1 LFETTQTDRGASMT
15 LASPAEPASS
25 SLDSS
30 AARTPES
37 RRTAT
42 TGVYPWYVLGVLF
55 LVYMVNFIDRQIP
68 SILAQ
73 DIKASL
79 GVSDAQLGFLY
90 GTAFAIFYS
99 VFGIPLGRLADSWYR
114 GRLIAVGLAV
124 WSAMTALS
132 GLAASFG
139 QLALARIGVGIGE
152 ASASPAAY
160 SLLGDYF
167 PARRRGLAL
176 GIYSSG
182 LTVGGGLSLPLG
194 GWVAHSWSSAYA
206 HSPAPFGLAGWQAA
220 FLAVG
225 LPGLLLA
232 VWVLTLR
239 EPARGLADGNA
250 APVTKP
256 GVWREFALSLAAIL
270 PPFTLWS
277 VSRFPGALRTNLLV
291 LTAIASAVAVLL
303 WLTHDAAQWIGLGV
317 GFYAVASW
325 LQMLRATDRPT
336 YELLFGH
343 RAIVFALVGFG
354 ATAFV
359 SYSLIFW
366 TVPYAMRTFG
376 IRADTAGIMLGVPA
390 SLGASAGI
398 LAGGFL
404 SDMWKRHDPRG
415 RLFVV
420 MLASILSAPLV
431 VALIQASNARIVF
444 LINPLLTFTGS
455 LWVGAAVAT
464 IQDCVLPRMR
474 GTAGAI
480 FLLAI
485 SMLGLALGPYSIG
498 KVAVLTGSLR
508 TGMMSS
514 LGMMPVALVLLWVA
528 SRGIKVA
535 EESCGARARA
545 AGEKA

>member
-1 LFETTQTDRGASMT
+1 MDWGASMT
-15 LASPAEPASS
+15 LASPAEPDSS
-25 SLDSS
+25 SLESS
-30 AARTPES
+30 AA
-37 RRTAT
+37 AA

-55 LVYMVNFIDRQIP
+55 LVYVLNFIDRQIP

-99 VFGIPLGRLADSWYR
+99 LFGIPLGRLADSWYR
-114 GRLIAVGLAV
+114 GRLIAAGLAV

-132 GLAASFG
+132 GLAGSFG

-176 GIYSSG
+176 AIYSSG
-182 LTVGGGLSLPLG
+182 LSVGGGLSLPLG
-194 GWVAHSWSSAYA
+194 GWVAHAWSSTYA
-206 HSPAPFGLAGWQAA
+206 HRPAPFGLAGWQAA

-225 LPGLLLA
+225 IPGLLLA

-239 EPARGLADGNA
+239 EPARGFADGYA

-256 GVWREFALSLAAIL
+256 DAWREFALSIAAIL

-277 VSRFPGALRTNLLV
+277 VSRFPGALRNNLLV
-291 LTAIASAVAVLL
+291 LAAIASAAAVLVR
-303 WLTHDAAQWIGLGV
+303 LTHDAAQWIGV
-317 GFYAVASW
+317 GIGLYAVASW

-336 YELLFGH
+336 FALLFGH
-343 RAIVFALVGFG
+343 RAIVFALLGFG

-359 SYSLIFW
+359 GYSLIFW
-366 TVPYAMRTFG
+366 AVPYAMRTFG
-376 IRADTAGIMLGVPA
+376 IRADTAGLMLGVPA
-390 SLGASAGI
+390 SFGAAAGI

-404 SDMWKRHDPRG
+404 SDGWKRRDSRG

-420 MLASILSAPLV
+420 MLASILPAPLV
-431 VALIQASNARIVF
+431 IAMLHATNARVIY
-444 LINPLLTFTGS
+444 LINPLLAFTAS

-514 LGMMPVALVLLWVA
+514 LGMMPVALLLLWVA
-528 SRGIKVA
+528 SRGIEVA
-535 EESCGARARA
+535 EESRGARARA
-545 AGEKA
+545 AGEKG

>member
-1 LFETTQTDRGASMT
+1 MT
-15 LASPAEPASS
+15 LASPAEPGSS
-25 SLDSS
+25 SLDSP
-30 AARTPES
+30 AAAAAELIP
-37 RRTAT
+37 RRAAT
-42 TGVYPWYVLGVLF
+42 TGGYSWYVLGVLF
-55 LVYMVNFIDRQIP
+55 LVYVLNFIDRQVP

-99 VFGIPLGRLADSWYR
+99 LFGIPLGRLADSWYR
-114 GRLIAVGLAV
+114 GRLIAAGLAV
-124 WSAMTALS
+124 WSTMTALS
-132 GLAASFG
+132 GLAGSYG

-152 ASASPAAY
+152 ASATPAAY

-182 LTVGGGLSLPLG
+182 LLVGAGLSLPIG
-194 GWVAHSWSSAYA
+194 GWVEHAWSSTYTR
-206 HSPAPFGLAGWQAA
+206 SPAPFGLAGWQAA

-232 VWVLTLR
+232 LWVLTLR
-239 EPARGLADGNA
+239 EPARGLADGYA

-256 GVWREFALSLAAIL
+256 GAWREFALGVAAIL

-277 VSRFPGALRTNLLV
+277 VSRFSGALRANLLV
-291 LTAIASAVAVLL
+291 LAAIASAAAVLVR
-303 WLTHDAAQWIGLGV
+303 LTHDAAQWMGLGIGL
-317 GFYAVASW
+317 YAVASW

-336 YELLFGH
+336 FALLFGH
-343 RAIVFALVGFG
+343 RTIVFALVGFG
-354 ATAFV
+354 AIAFV
-359 SYSLIFW
+359 GYSLLFW
-366 TVPYAMRTFG
+366 VTPYAMRTFG
-376 IRADTAGIMLGVPA
+376 IRADIAGFMLGVPHCFG
-390 SLGASAGI
+390 GAAGI

-404 SDMWKRHDPRG
+404 SDAWKRRDPRG
-415 RLFVV
+415 RIFVV
-420 MLASILSAPLV
+420 MLAGILPGPLV
-431 VALIQASNARIVF
+431 IAMLHATNVKVIYLV
-444 LINPLLTFTGS
+444 NPLLAFTAS
-455 LWVGAAVAT
+455 LWVGAAAAT

-498 KVAVLTGSLR
+498 KVALLTGSLR
-508 TGMMSS
+508 TGIMSS
-514 LGMMPVALVLLWVA
+514 LGMLPVALLLLWVA
-528 SRGIKVA
+528 SRGIEVA
-535 EESCGARARA
+535 EESRSARARA
-545 AGEKA
+545 AGEQG

>member
-1 LFETTQTDRGASMT
+1 
-15 LASPAEPASS
+15 
-25 SLDSS
+25 
-30 AARTPES
+30 
-37 RRTAT
+37 
-42 TGVYPWYVLGVLF
+42 
-55 LVYMVNFIDRQIP
+55 
-68 SILAQ
+68 
-73 DIKASL
+73 
-79 GVSDAQLGFLY
+79 
-90 GTAFAIFYS
+90 
-99 VFGIPLGRLADSWYR
+99 
-114 GRLIAVGLAV
+114 
-124 WSAMTALS
+124 
-132 GLAASFG
+132 
-139 QLALARIGVGIGE
+139 
-152 ASASPAAY
+152 
-160 SLLGDYF
+160 
-167 PARRRGLAL
+167 
-176 GIYSSG
+176 
-182 LTVGGGLSLPLG
+182 
-194 GWVAHSWSSAYA
+194 
-206 HSPAPFGLAGWQAA
+206 
-220 FLAVG
+220 
-225 LPGLLLA
+225 
-232 VWVLTLR
+232 
-239 EPARGLADGNA
+239 
-250 APVTKP
+250 
-256 GVWREFALSLAAIL
+256 VWREFALSLAAIL

>member
-1 LFETTQTDRGASMT
+1 MS
-15 LASPAEPASS
+15 LASPAEPGSS
-25 SLDSS
+25 SLDSP
-30 AARTPES
+30 AVGTTDARRAS
-37 RRTAT
+37 T
-42 TGVYPWYVLGVLF
+42 TGSYPWYVLGVLF
-55 LVYMVNFIDRQIP
+55 LVYVINFIDRQIP

-99 VFGIPLGRLADSWYR
+99 LFGIPLGRLADTWYR
-114 GRLIAVGLAV
+114 GRLIAAGLAV

-132 GLAASFG
+132 GLAGSFG

-176 GIYSSG
+176 GIYSAG

-232 VWVLTLR
+232 VWVWTLR
-239 EPARGLADGNA
+239 EPARGLADGCA
-250 APVTKP
+250 GPVTKP
-256 GVWREFALSLAAIL
+256 GAWRDFALSLAAIL

-277 VSRFPGALRTNLLV
+277 VSRFPGALRNNLLV
-291 LTAIASAVAVLL
+291 LTAIASAAAVLV
-303 WLTHDAAQWIGLGV
+303 WFTHDAAQWIGLGV

-325 LQMLRATDRPT
+325 FQMLRATDRPT
-336 YELLFGH
+336 YELVFGH
-343 RAIVFALVGFG
+343 RAIVFALLGFG

-376 IRADTAGIMLGVPA
+376 IRTDIAGLVLGVPA
-390 SLGASAGI
+390 SFGASAGI

-404 SDMWKRHDPRG
+404 SDIWKRHDPRG
-415 RLFVV
+415 RHFVV

-431 VALIQASNARIVF
+431 VALFLASTVRVVY

-485 SMLGLALGPYSIG
+485 SMLGLALGPYSVG

-508 TGMMSS
+508 TGIISS
-514 LGMMPVALVLLWVA
+514 LGMIPVALFLLWIA
-528 SRGIKVA
+528 SRGIQVA
-535 EESCGARARA
+535 EQSRDARARA
-545 AGEKA
+545 AGEKP

>member
-1 LFETTQTDRGASMT
+1 MILI
-15 LASPAEPASS
+15 SPARPRSS
-25 SLDSS
+25 SPDSS
-30 AARTPES
+30 GAAPIELVPHGAAPTRGYS
-37 RRTAT
+37 
-42 TGVYPWYVLGVLF
+42 WYVLGVLF
-55 LVYMVNFIDRQIP
+55 LVYVFNFIDRQIP

-99 VFGIPLGRLADSWYR
+99 LFGIPLGRLADNWYR
-114 GRLIAVGLAV
+114 GRLIAAGVAA
-124 WSAMTALS
+124 WSVMTALS
-132 GLAASFG
+132 GLAGSFG
-139 QLALARIGVGIGE
+139 QLAFARIGVGIGE

-167 PARRRGLAL
+167 PARSRGLAL

-194 GWVAHSWSSAYA
+194 GWVAHSWSSTYA
-206 HSPAPFGLAGWQAA
+206 HNVAPFGLAGWQAA

-225 LPGLLLA
+225 IPGLLLA
-232 VWVLTLR
+232 VWVWTLR
-239 EPARGLADGNA
+239 EPARGLADGYA
-250 APVTKP
+250 GPVTKP
-256 GVWREFALSLAAIL
+256 GAWREFALSVASIL

-277 VSRFPGALRTNLLV
+277 VSRFPGALRNNLLV
-291 LTAIASAVAVLL
+291 LTAIASAAAVLV
-303 WLTHDAAQWIGLGV
+303 WLTHDAAQWVGVGIGL
-317 GFYAVASW
+317 YAVASW
-325 LQMLRATDRPT
+325 LQVLRATDRPT

-359 SYSLIFW
+359 GYSLIFW

-376 IRADTAGIMLGVPA
+376 VRADIAGFLLGVPA
-390 SLGASAGI
+390 SFGAAAGI
-398 LAGGFL
+398 LTGGFL
-404 SDMWKRHDPRG
+404 SDGWKRRDPRG
-415 RLFVV
+415 RIFVV

-431 VALIQASNARIVF
+431 IAVLHATNAGVIY
-444 LINPLLTFTGS
+444 LINPLLAFTAS
-455 LWVGAAVAT
+455 LWVGAAAAT

-514 LGMMPVALVLLWVA
+514 LVMIPLALLLLWVA

-535 EESCGARARA
+535 EESCGARAHA

>member
-1 LFETTQTDRGASMT
+1 MT
-15 LASPAEPASS
+15 LASPAEPRSS

-30 AARTPES
+30 AAAAAELVP
-37 RRTAT
+37 RRAAT
-42 TGVYPWYVLGVLF
+42 TAVYPWYVLGVLF
-55 LVYMVNFIDRQIP
+55 LVYVVNFIDRQIP

-73 DIKASL
+73 SIKADL
-79 GVSDAQLGFLY
+79 GVNDAQLGFLY

-99 VFGIPLGRLADSWYR
+99 LLGIPLGRLADSWYR
-114 GRLIAVGLAV
+114 GRLIAIGLAV

-132 GLAASFG
+132 GLAGSFG
-139 QLALARIGVGIGE
+139 QLALARIGVGVGE

-182 LTVGGGLSLPLG
+182 LSVGAGLSLPLG
-194 GWVAHSWSSAYA
+194 GWVAHAWSSAYA

-232 VWVLTLR
+232 LLVLTLR
-239 EPARGLADGNA
+239 EPARGLADGYA
-250 APVTKP
+250 APVRRP
-256 GVWREFALSLAAIL
+256 GAWREFALNVAAIL

-277 VSRFPGALRTNLLV
+277 VSRFPGALRNNLLV
-291 LTAIASAVAVLL
+291 LAGIASAAAVLF
-303 WLTHDAAQWIGLGV
+303 WLTHDAAQWIGLGIGLYGV
-317 GFYAVASW
+317 VSW

-336 YELLFGH
+336 SALLFGH
-343 RAIVFALVGFG
+343 RTIVFALLGFG

-359 SYSLIFW
+359 SYSLLLWIP
-366 TVPYAMRTFG
+366 PYTMRTFE
-376 IRADTAGIMLGVPA
+376 IRADIAGFMLGVPQGF
-390 SLGASAGI
+390 GAAAGI

-404 SDMWKRHDPRG
+404 SDAWKRRDPRG

-420 MLASILSAPLV
+420 MLASILSGPLV
-431 VALIQASNARIVF
+431 IAALYATNVRLIY
-444 LINPLLTFTGS
+444 LINPLLAFTEG
-455 LWVGAAVAT
+455 LWVAAAAAT

-474 GTAGAI
+474 GTSGAI

-498 KVAVLTGSLR
+498 KVAVLMGSLR
-508 TGMMSS
+508 TGIMSL
-514 LGMMPVALVLLWVA
+514 LGMMPVALLLLWVA
-528 SRGIKVA
+528 SRGIKAA
-535 EESCGARARA
+535 EESRGARAHA
-545 AGEKA
+545 AGEQP

>member
-1 LFETTQTDRGASMT
+1 MT
-15 LASPAEPASS
+15 LASPAEPAAS

-30 AARTPES
+30 AARTTDS

-132 GLAASFG
+132 GLAGSFG

-250 APVTKP
+250 GPVTKP

-291 LTAIASAVAVLL
+291 LTAIASAAAVLL

-431 VALIQASNARIVF
+431 VALFQASNVRIVY

-498 KVAVLTGSLR
+498 KVAVLTGSLHM
-508 TGMMSS
+508 GIISS

-535 EESCGARARA
+535 EESCGARARV